1 MIRTALRIASYI
13 WMPVLLLIAW
23 WVSSAPGTIFFFPPL
38 ENILGRFQAN
48 FLSPNVTVTLLPS
61 LLNLL
66 LGFLLAAV
74 IGTVGGLLLGLSR
87 RVSAFVA
94 PGVHFFRSLPGPAL
108 LPLFM
113 LLLGIGM
120 SMKVWVIAFTAIFPI
135 LLNTIDGVRSR
146 EPRWEDV
153 CSAYHLSPVR
163 RLLFVIFPG
172 AMPQIMTGL
181 RVGLQT
187 SLLLMVVSEMLAS
200 TGGVGFLILQSQ
212 QQFRIADMW
221 AGILMLGLLGF
232 VLNALFDP
240 VERSLLRWYNATH
253 DTRTA

>member
-1 MIRTALRIASYI
+1 MIRSIARFGLLDWLPVALL
-13 WMPVLLLIAW
+13 VAW
-23 WVSSAPGTIFFFPPL
+23 WFSSAAGTVFFFPPL
-38 ENILGRFQAN
+38 STILERFRVN
-48 FLSPNVTVTLLPS
+48 FLTEAVTESLLPS
-61 LLNLL
+61 LVNLL
-66 LGFLLAAV
+66 LGFAIAAV
-74 IGTVGGLLLGLSR
+74 VGILGGLLLGLNRWVRS
-87 RVSAFVA
+87 FVA

-113 LLLGIGM
+113 LLFGLGM
-120 SMKVWVIAFTAIFPI
+120 PMKVGIIAFTALFPI
-135 LLNTIDGVRSR
+135 LLNAIDGVGARD
-146 EPRWEDV
+146 PRWTDV
-153 CSAYHLSPVR
+153 GVSYRIPLLR
-163 RLLFVIFPG
+163 RFWSIILPG

-232 VLNALFDP
+232 ALNALFDP
-240 VERSLLRWYNATH
+240 IERAALRWHQATH
-253 DTRTA
+253 DAGAT